1 MKQRYFEL
9 DAIRG
14 IAALLVVLYHYTSR
28 YGEIY
33 DYAVD
38 PAFRFDLGQHGVQ
51 LFFMVSGF
59 VIFLTLDKTVH
70 AADFIVSRLSR
81 LYPAYWFSVAL
92 TFTVVSFFS
101 LPGRA
106 VDLQSA
112 IINLTMFQK
121 WFKVSNVDGVYWTLA
136 VELSFYLILFVL
148 FLIKQIK
155 RIELISFLWLCGI
168 IFSQYLELHR
178 DVHIPGRI
186 ELMLLLKYGHLFIAG
201 MMYYKIMHSKQ
212 VFHYFILLLALFA
225 EYYLHGKVVILIAIY
240 FAIFFL
246 FVQGRL
252 TALAVKPLIFLGSI
266 SYSLYLIHQNIGY
279 VVIQKLEAN
288 HLANSI
294 SIIVVPTLVS
304 ITIASLMQMYI
315 ERPILLIVRARWN
328 ESALRQR
335 LIKGRVGQV

>member
-14 IAALLVVLYHYTSR
+14 IAALMVVLYHYTDR

-33 DYAVD
+33 EYAID
-38 PAFRFDLGQHGVQ
+38 PVFRFNLGQHGVQ

-70 AADFIVSRLSR
+70 VADFIVSRLSR

-92 TFTVVSFFS
+92 TFTVVHFFS

-112 IINLTMFQK
+112 IINLTMLQK
-121 WFKVSNVDGVYWTLA
+121 WFGVSNVDGVYWTLA
-136 VELSFYLILFVL
+136 VELSFYLIMVVL
-148 FLIKQIK
+148 FLTKQIQ
-155 RIELISFLWLCGI
+155 RIELISFMWLCGI
-168 IFSQYLELHR
+168 IFSQYLERHQS
-178 DVHIPGRI
+178 VHIPGRI
-186 ELMLLLKYGHLFIAG
+186 ELILLLKYGHLFIAG

-212 VFHYFILLLALFA
+212 VSRYFILFLALFT
-225 EYYLHGKVVILIAIY
+225 EYYLHGYLVIVIAMY

-246 FVQGRL
+246 FVHGYL
-252 TALAVKPLIFLGSI
+252 AILAVKPLIFLGTI

-279 VVIQKLEAN
+279 VIIQKLEAHN
-288 HLANSI
+288 LANSI
-294 SIIVVPTLVS
+294 SIIFVPIVVS
-304 ITIASLMQMYI
+304 IMIASLMQIFI
-315 ERPILLIVRARWN
+315 ERPMLLFVRAHWK
-328 ESALRQR
+328 EGALRR
-335 LIKGRVGQV
+335 HLVKEAGNQV